1 MEDQAPGSRKQTQK
15 PKTIAEQIA
24 DAEARHS
31 AVDKAER
38 NREYFRRHW
47 QKFKQT
53 KARIYGSVSK
63 AEYDEIAE
71 RAIAQG
77 RHRQRKDGTLQANV
91 FEQLIAEARAYNA
104 QTYLPSKTV
113 EAMIIKLH
121 VQLRKIGANL
131 NQIAHQSNIFG
142 HTAIDKTQINKHIA
156 FLDNVI
162 LDFVRQPWRP
172 RRPGPQDPDRDR

>member
-1 MEDQAPGSRKQTQK
+1 MVDQAPGSRKQTQK

-31 AVDKAER
+31 AADKAER

-53 KARIYGSVSK
+53 KARIYGTVSK

-104 QTYLPSKTV
+104 QTYLPSKSRRGDDHQTARAAAQDRNQPQSDRPPV
-113 EAMIIKLH
+113 EY
-121 VQLRKIGANL
+121 LR
-131 NQIAHQSNIFG
+131 AHRN
-142 HTAIDKTQINKHIA
+142 
-156 FLDNVI
+156 
-162 LDFVRQPWRP
+162 R
-172 RRPGPQDPDRDR
+172 